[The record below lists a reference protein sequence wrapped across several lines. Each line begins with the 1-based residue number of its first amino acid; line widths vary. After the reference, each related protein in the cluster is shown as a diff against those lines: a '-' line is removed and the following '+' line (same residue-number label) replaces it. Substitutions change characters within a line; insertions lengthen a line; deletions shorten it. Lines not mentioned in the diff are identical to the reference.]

1 MQKKQPLAISFVL
14 VIYNIN
20 ILPGLLKSSK
30 KHLAV
35 ITKFVYQKK
44 SEKDSGLSGKMAPS
58 CKRPI

>member
-20 ILPGLLKSSK
+20 LLPGLLKSSK
-30 KHLAV
+30 KHLAM

-44 SEKDSGLSGKMAPS
+44 SEKD
-58 CKRPI
+58 